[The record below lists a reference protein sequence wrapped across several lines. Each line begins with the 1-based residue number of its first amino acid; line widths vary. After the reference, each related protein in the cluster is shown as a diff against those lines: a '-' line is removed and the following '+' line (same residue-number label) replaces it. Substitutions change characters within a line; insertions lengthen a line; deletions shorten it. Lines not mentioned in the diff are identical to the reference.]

1 MGLILKKN
9 SGWLMCAVC
18 LLVIFGTGITQARQ
32 VVDRIVAVVNNDVI
46 RLREL
51 NQNIAQAREQ
61 IESQNMSAEKM
72 REELYQAR
80 MQVLDQMIEDTLAD
94 QKIEEAGIKVS
105 ESQVDAAIE
114 NIKARNNYTEE
125 DLRRALQM
133 RGMTIEEY
141 RREIRRQLLRSR
153 LVNRKIKSNI
163 VITNEDIRDYY
174 EAHPEKYGAVV
185 EYRLRNIL
193 MNTESGLAVSE
204 EETRKRME
212 SVLEKLEQGASFEKL
227 ARRYSEAPN
236 ASDGGALGKFGLE
249 DLSDKIREAVSRLEE
264 GQYSGI
270 VETGRGLQI
279 FYVEDIV
286 KTEPKSLESVS
297 DKIHD
302 KLYEQRVNEKYE
314 AWIKS
319 LRDDAHIRIIR

>member
-1 MGLILKKN
+1 GR
-9 SGWLMCAVC
+9 
-18 LLVIFGTGITQARQ
+18 ITQARQ

-51 NQNIAQAREQ
+51 NRNFAQVKEQ
-61 IESQNMSAEKM
+61 IKSQNMTAEKLN
-72 REELYQAR
+72 EELYQAR
-80 MQVLDQMIEDTLAD
+80 MKVLDRMIEDTLAE
-94 QKIEEAGIKVS
+94 QKVEEAGIKVS

-133 RGMTIEEY
+133 QGMTMELY
-141 RREIRRQLLRSR
+141 RGEIKRQMMRSR

-163 VITNEDIRDYY
+163 VITNEDIRNYY

-185 EYRLRNIL
+185 KYQLRNIL
-193 MNTESGLAVSE
+193 MNTDPGLAGSE
-204 EETRKRME
+204 EETRKSME
-212 SVLEKLEQGASFEKL
+212 SVLEKLEAGVSFEKL

-249 DLSDKIREAVSRLEE
+249 DLSDKIREAVNRLEKGE
-264 GQYSGI
+264 YSGI

-286 KTEPKSLESVS
+286 KSEPKPLESVS

-302 KLYEQRVNEKYE
+302 KLYKQRVNEKYE

-319 LRDDAHIRIIR
+319 LREDAHIRIIR